1 MLAHTFLLYGLCI
14 ENNTEPLLC
23 TVSCSVGTPG
33 RVTDQFCIFSVVNSS
48 SEKKDVVRKW

>member
-1 MLAHTFLLYGLCI
+1 MSAPNFLLYGLRV

-33 RVTDQFCIFSVVNSS
+33 RVTDQFCVFSVVNSS